1 MFAWFRW
8 DSLSTKIIVW
18 TFVPTAIILL
28 AVALVALNAYQDVT
42 QDLVIERDLE
52 LTRLAS
58 NQLIFELAEYAEL
71 LIETTQTANIYTGNP
86 MHQQGA
92 LVQAYSRLAAFDGG
106 VVVLNE
112 TGMVAATLPH
122 RPGLMDQ
129 NWSDQPFFQE
139 LKELFKSYAGGELG
153 DLEIFFSDIVPDPS
167 RSYNEVIGIPL
178 PIIDLQRNVFRGVIF
193 GMFRLDPGSENAFFN
208 IINGLQLGDIGTK
221 YLVDGNGRMIYH
233 SNPEK
238 VDGDFIGKD
247 LSNQF
252 VVQQVLQSKEG
263 SVRTTDINK
272 QDIVAGYSPVMYTN
286 WGLITEESWA
296 VLNADS
302 RGHRKYLYVLLIL
315 GVIVP
320 TLLVTIGVKRIMKP
334 IESLMD
340 AAEKVGKGR
349 FGQPIKV
356 TSQDEIGQLTE
367 QFNNMAAELQ
377 ESYQFMEQRV
387 DARTRKLSALYEI
400 TSVANE
406 SLDLDSTLEQTF
418 YQVLDAFE
426 TQIGSIQ
433 LLEESQTVLHL
444 AIQKGIPDE
453 ISDAIEKMP
462 PGMGLGYWIVENN
475 QPLIVG
481 DVTQDER
488 VSNRT
493 KHMPP
498 HAYAGVPIRAKKK
511 TLGVL
516 SVAKEGR
523 HQFSADDVALLA
535 TIADQLGVALE
546 NARLY
551 EAEQRRAE
559 QFRVIGEV
567 GKHITSILDLDQL
580 LVQIATLVQGAF
592 DFYHIAIGLIEDNE
606 VVYKVG
612 AGPLWK
618 ELGNKFPED
627 RFQVGKEG
635 ISGWVAATGE
645 PLLVPDV
652 SQDSRFVIAKFG
664 GDRIQSEL
672 AVPIK
677 AKGKVIGVL
686 DAQSNELN
694 HFDQSDM
701 MLLQLLADQ
710 AGIAIENAQLYEQAE
725 QGAIM
730 EERSRLARDLHD
742 SVTQS
747 LYSVTLFAEAAKRLV
762 RNKDLEST
770 EDYLQQ
776 LGDNAQQ
783 ALKELR
789 LLVYQLRPTTL
800 EHEGLIGALKHRLNT
815 VEERAGVKTELVVN
829 GAADLE
835 ESVEE
840 ALYRIAQEA
849 LNNSLKH
856 SAASLVTVKFSSEA
870 DQVALSVHDNG
881 QGFDP
886 SEASKNGGI
895 GMSSMRERIEKLGG
909 TLHID
914 SAPGKGTQ
922 IQCSLSLV

>member
-42 QDLVIERDLE
+42 QDLVFERDRE
-52 LTRLAS
+52 LTRLAA
-58 NQLIFELAEYAEL
+58 NQLIFELGEYAEL
-71 LIETTQTANIYTGNP
+71 LMNVTRSANIYEGFP
-86 MHQQGA
+86 MNQQGA
-92 LVQAYSRLAAFDGG
+92 LVQAYDRLSVFDGG
-106 VVVLNE
+106 VVILDADGIV
-112 TGMVAATLPH
+112 TATLPH

-129 NWSDQPFFQE
+129 DWSDQAFFQHFNNIE
-139 LKELFKSYAGGELG
+139 EGGTL
-153 DLEIFFSDIVPDPS
+153 DIFFSDILPDPT
-167 RSYNEVIGIPL
+167 RSYDEVIGIPL
-178 PIIDLQRNVFRGVIF
+178 PIIDPRGDVFRGVIF
-193 GMFRLDPGSENAFFN
+193 GMFRLDPGSENVFFN
-208 IINGLQLGDIGTK
+208 IIDGLELGDIGTK
-221 YLVDGNGRMIYH
+221 YLVDGNGRVIYH
-233 SNPEK
+233 SNLENI
-238 VDGDFIGKD
+238 GEDFIGKD
-247 LSNQF
+247 VSNQF
-252 VVQQVLQSKEG
+252 VVKQVLQDQEG
-263 SVRTTDINK
+263 AVRTENFEN
-272 QDIVAGYSPVMYTN
+272 QDIVAGYSPVMYTR

-296 VLNADS
+296 TLTADTH
-302 RGHRKYLYVLLIL
+302 GHRKYLYVLLIL

-320 TLLVTIGVKRIMKP
+320 TLLVTVGVKRIMRP
-334 IESLMD
+334 IESLME
-340 AAEKVGKGR
+340 AAQKVAKGR
-349 FGQPIKV
+349 FGQPIEV
-356 TSQDEIGQLTE
+356 STQDEIGQLAE
-367 QFNNMAAELQ
+367 QFNRMASELQ
-377 ESYQFMEQRV
+377 ESYQFLEQRV

-406 SLDLDSTLEQTF
+406 SLDLETTLERTF
-418 YQVLDAFE
+418 NQVLEMME
-426 TQIGSIQ
+426 THIGSIQ
-433 LLEESQTVLHL
+433 LLDDSGEVLHM
-444 AIQKGIPDE
+444 AIHKGIPDE
-453 ISDAIEKMP
+453 ITDAIENMP
-462 PGMGLGYWIVENN
+462 PGVGLGYWIIENN
-475 QPLIVG
+475 QPLLVPDITL
-481 DVTQDER
+481 DQRVTD
-488 VSNRT
+488 ST
-493 KHMPP
+493 KTMPP
-498 HAYAGVPIRAKKK
+498 HAYVGVPIRAKKK
-511 TLGVL
+511 ILGVL
-516 SVAKEGR
+516 SVAKEGH
-523 HQFSADDVALLA
+523 HQFSEDDMAVLV
-535 TIADQLGVALE
+535 TIADRIGVAIE

-567 GKHITSILDLDQL
+567 GKHITSILALDQL

-592 DFYHIAIGLIEDNE
+592 DFYHIAIGLIEDDE

-612 AGPLWK
+612 AGPLWN
-618 ELGNKFPED
+618 ELGKEFSED
-627 RFQVGKEG
+627 RFKVGREG

-652 SQDSRFVIAKFG
+652 SKDDRFVSAKFG

-686 DAQSNELN
+686 DAQSNELS
-694 HFDQSDM
+694 HFDESDL

-725 QGAIM
+725 QAAIM

-747 LYSVTLFAEAAKRLV
+747 LYSVTLFAEAAKRLAG
-762 RNKDLEST
+762 NNDMENT
-770 EDYLQQ
+770 QDYLQQ

-789 LLVYQLRPTTL
+789 LLVYQLRPSTL
-800 EHEGLIGALKHRLNT
+800 EHEGLIGALQHRLNT

-856 SAASLVTVKFSSEA
+856 SSASSVKVEFCSE
-870 DQVALSVHDNG
+870 DNQIALSVQDNG

-886 SEASKNGGI
+886 SQASQNGGI
-895 GMSSMRERIEKLGG
+895 GMMSMRERIEKLGG
-909 TLHID
+909 SLHID

-922 IQCSLSLV
+922 IQCLLNMT